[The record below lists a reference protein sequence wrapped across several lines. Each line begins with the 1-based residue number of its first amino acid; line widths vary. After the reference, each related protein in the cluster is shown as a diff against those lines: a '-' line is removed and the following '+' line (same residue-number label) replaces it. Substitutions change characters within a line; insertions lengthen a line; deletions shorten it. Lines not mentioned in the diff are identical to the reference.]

1 MLSLQRKRKKEECQF
16 LIGNVRRVCLKG
28 GKLFNQ
34 VASERCQFL
43 IGNVRRNAFSL
54 QMLDTTKMCQFLI
67 GNVRPEEA
75 EDTSDDATTL
85 EECQFLIGNVR
96 QPYLSAVAIIIL
108 HFFPKINQFSAEKSV
123 DTSFFIS

>member
-67 GNVRPEEA
+67 GNVRLA
-75 EDTSDDATTL
+75 VDAVDD
-85 EECQFLIGNVR
+85 
-96 QPYLSAVAIIIL
+96 
-108 HFFPKINQFSAEKSV
+108 V
-123 DTSFFIS
+123 DTDDGVNSS

>member
-67 GNVRPEEA
+67 GNVR
-75 EDTSDDATTL
+75 
-85 EECQFLIGNVR
+85 